1 VTLPC
6 PVGPGYPAPT
16 SRDGTLDLSKSRIV
30 TNAAFAFFAVAAAA
44 VGSQLFGGARLALP
58 SPSMIEASLTDYS
71 DVVRPRVAPAAQV
84 DRLATGQ
91 AREDRAT
98 STQAVKALLP
108 ANPAPAAPLPE
119 KPASATSLA
128 RTPAPAASVRARPDP
143 PSRVTVA
150 LTSALAVRGVPYVWG
165 GASPRGFDCSGL
177 VQWAYRRAG
186 VLLPRTSQ
194 QQSRVGTPVTAAQ
207 LRPGDLVFFY
217 TPVHHVGIYLGN
229 GMVLNAPDTGDVVR
243 VTPLSHM
250 PFHNARR
257 VV

>member
-1 VTLPC
+1 
-6 PVGPGYPAPT
+6 VGPGYPAPT
-16 SRDGTLDLSKSRIV
+16 SRDGSLDLSKSRLV
-30 TNAAFAFFAVAAAA
+30 TNAAFAFLAVAAAA
-44 VGSQLFGGARLALP
+44 AGSQLFGGARPALP
-58 SPSMIEASLTDYS
+58 TPSMIEAALTDAS
-71 DVVRPRVAPAAQV
+71 EVVRPGVAPAAQV
-84 DRLATGQ
+84 DGLATGK
-91 AREDRAT
+91 AREDGVPGGTITDRP
-98 STQAVKALLP
+98 VKAVL
-108 ANPAPAAPLPE
+108 AAMPAPAVSLPG
-119 KPASATSLA
+119 KPAPTTRLSEK
-128 RTPAPAASVRARPDP
+128 PAPAASLHARPDP
-143 PSRVTVA
+143 PSRVTIA

-165 GASPRGFDCSGL
+165 GANPRGFDCSGL

-194 QQSRVGTPVTAAQ
+194 QQSRVGKPVTAAQ